1 MIEPLEWLYG
11 MGRFGMKLGLE
22 RIRAILK
29 ELENP
34 QENYEILHVGGTNGK
49 GSVCH
54 FLGNVLKEAGY
65 KTGVYISPHLQDYSE
80 RIAINGKRI
89 SKKDLSRILSRI
101 RAIVEKMDIEATF
114 FEISTALAFQYFYEK
129 RVDFAVIEV
138 GLGGKLDAT
147 NVVNSLVSIVTN
159 VELEHTDVLG
169 NKIEEIAI
177 DKASIIK
184 NRAVTASKG
193 RALRVLKD
201 VCNKIRVPLKIVG
214 EDIKWKRIKKKRFI
228 IEGDKN
234 YEIATILNGE
244 YQGENIANVIAAIE
258 FLEEY
263 GFNIPKDAI
272 HRGIYDT
279 ILPGRLELNGN
290 ILLDGAHNPAGML
303 SLKKALGDFD
313 YDELIIL
320 LGILKDKD
328 ISKMVKIIV
337 PMANHII
344 ITKVK
349 NPRGCEPEKIA
360 REAELVSTT
369 KIIIKETVPES
380 IEFARSISNKNDLI
394 CICGSLYLVGE
405 ARNYLGLK

>member
-11 MGRFGMKLGLE
+11 IQKFGMKLGLE

-29 ELENP
+29 ELRNP
-34 QENYEILHVGGTNGK
+34 EENYEILHVGGTNGK

-54 FLGNVLKEAGY
+54 FLGNILKEAGY

-129 RVDFAVIEV
+129 KIDFAVIEV

-147 NVVNSLVSIVTN
+147 NVVDPLVSIVTN

-193 RALRVLKD
+193 KALQILKNA
-201 VCNKIRVPLKIVG
+201 CNKNRVPLKIVG
-214 EDIKWKRIKKKRFI
+214 EDIRWKRIKKKRFI

-234 YEIATILNGE
+234 YEVVTILNGE
-244 YQGENIANVIAAIE
+244 YQGENMANAIAAIE

-263 GFNIPKDAI
+263 GFGISKDAI
-272 HRGIYDT
+272 HKGIYNT
-279 ILPGRLELNGN
+279 RLPGRLELNGN

-303 SLKKALGDFD
+303 SLKKALKDFD
-313 YDELIIL
+313 YDKLIIL

-337 PMANHII
+337 PMANHLI

-349 NPRGCEPEKIA
+349 NPRGCEQEKIA
-360 REAELVSTT
+360 GEMKSISTT
-369 KIIIKETVPES
+369 TTTIKKTVPET
-380 IEFARSISNKNDLI
+380 IEFAKSISNKNDLI

-405 ARNYLGLK
+405 ARDYLGLK